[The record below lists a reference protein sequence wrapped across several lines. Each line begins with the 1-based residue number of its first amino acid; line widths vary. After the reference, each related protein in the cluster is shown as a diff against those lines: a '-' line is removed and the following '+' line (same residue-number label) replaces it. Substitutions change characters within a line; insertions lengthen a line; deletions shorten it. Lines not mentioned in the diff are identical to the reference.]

1 MLFWSQEQRNRGL
14 RSIDRIYSVRQ
25 VPAGSRPWPIEAGEP
40 LQFGFD
46 ITEHMRRQCNV
57 GLIILH
63 EGRVRFE
70 RYAEDYNANGRWA
83 SFSVAKSIT
92 STLIGA
98 AIRDGSIG
106 SIEDPIVAYLPGL
119 AGSAYD
125 DVTIRQLLTMTSGV
139 RWDECYDNPAADVAR
154 FWAQTP
160 QPDIDNMTAYM
171 RNLDKAAPAGSV
183 WLYNTGE
190 TNLLGAAL
198 SSATGQTL
206 SAYLA
211 AKIWQPLAMERN
223 AAWIL
228 AADGRE
234 VGGCCLS
241 VSLRDYAR
249 FGQFILDGAVIDG
262 ASIVPDGWLLEATTK
277 QADIGEPGHGFGFCW
292 WTNDDGSYDARGI
305 FGQGIFIDP
314 AKRLVIASSGNW
326 PNAVEPD
333 ALGPERQEFYR
344 RVRDLVA
351 GSRTTA

>member
-1 MLFWSQEQRNRGL
+1 MLFWSQEQRRRGL
-14 RSIDRIYSVRQ
+14 CSIDRIYSVRG
-25 VPAGSRPWPIEAGEP
+25 VPAGSHPWPLDAGEP
-40 LQFGFD
+40 LQFDFD
-46 ITEHMRRQCNV
+46 IKEHMRRQCNA

-70 RYAEDYNANGRWA
+70 GYAQGYNADGRWT

-92 STLIGA
+92 STLVGA
-98 AIRDGSIG
+98 AIKDGSIV
-106 SIEDPIVAYLPGL
+106 SIEDRIADYLPGL

-139 RWDECYDNPAADVAR
+139 GWDETYTNPAADVAR

-160 QPDIDNMTAYM
+160 EPGVDNMTAYM
-171 RNLDKAAPAGSV
+171 RTLKKAAPEGRA

-198 SSATGQTL
+198 AVASGRTL

-211 AKIWQPLAMERN
+211 EKIWQPLAMERD

-249 FGQFILDGAVIDG
+249 FGQFILDGALIDG
-262 ASIVPDGWLLEATTK
+262 VSVVPEGWLLEATTK
-277 QADIGEPGHGFGFCW
+277 QVDIGKPGHGYGFCW
-292 WTNDDGSYDARGI
+292 WTNDDGSFDARGI

-314 AKRLVIASSGNW
+314 ATSLVIASSGNW
-326 PNAVEPD
+326 PNAVED
-333 ALGPERQEFYR
+333 DGLGPERQQFYR

-351 GSRTTA
+351 G

>member
-1 MLFWSQEQRNRGL
+1 MLFWSQEQRQRGL
-14 RSIDRIYSVRQ
+14 RSIDRIYSVRE
-25 VPAGSRPWPIEAGEP
+25 VPAGPRPLPLHAGEP
-40 LQFGFD
+40 LVFDFD
-46 ITEHMRRQCNV
+46 IDEHMRRQCNA

-63 EGRVRFE
+63 ERRVRFE
-70 RYAEDYNANGRWA
+70 GYAQGYTAEGRWT

-92 STLIGA
+92 STLVGA
-98 AIRDGSIG
+98 AIKDGAIG
-106 SIEDPIVAYLPGL
+106 GLHDRIADYLPGL

-139 RWDECYDNPAADVAR
+139 RWDESYHNPAADVAR

-160 QPDIDNMTAYM
+160 EPGVDNMTAYM
-171 RNLDKAAPAGSV
+171 RTLDKAAPAGSA

-198 SSATGQTL
+198 AVATGRTL

-211 AKIWQPLAMERN
+211 EKIWQPLSMERD

-228 AADGRE
+228 AADSRE

-241 VSLRDYAR
+241 VSLRDFAR

-262 ASIVPDGWLLEATTK
+262 ASAVPEGWLLQATRK
-277 QADIGEPGHGFGFCW
+277 QADIGRPGHGYGFGW
-292 WTNDDGSYDARGI
+292 WTNDDGSFDARGI
-305 FGQGIFIDP
+305 FGQGIFVDP
-314 AKRLVIASSGNW
+314 AAGLVIASSGNW
-326 PNAVEPD
+326 PNAIDDEG
-333 ALGPERQEFYR
+333 LGPERQQFYR

-351 GSRTTA
+351 EQVVA

>member
-1 MLFWSQEQRNRGL
+1 MLFWSQEQRRRGL
-14 RSIDRIYSVRQ
+14 CSIDRIYSVRG
-25 VPAGSRPWPIEAGEP
+25 VPAGSHPWPLDAGEP
-40 LQFGFD
+40 LQFDFD
-46 ITEHMRRQCNV
+46 IKEHMRRQCNA

-70 RYAEDYNANGRWA
+70 GYAQGYNADGRWT

-92 STLIGA
+92 STLVGA
-98 AIRDGSIG
+98 AIKDGSIV
-106 SIEDPIVAYLPGL
+106 SIEDCIADYLPGL

-139 RWDECYDNPAADVAR
+139 GWDETYTNPAADVAR

-160 QPDIDNMTAYM
+160 EPGVDNMTAYM
-171 RNLDKAAPAGSV
+171 RTLKKAAPEGRA

-198 SSATGQTL
+198 AVATGRTL

-211 AKIWQPLAMERN
+211 EKIWQPLAMERD

-249 FGQFILDGAVIDG
+249 FGQFILDGALIDG
-262 ASIVPDGWLLEATTK
+262 VSVVPEGWLLEATTK
-277 QADIGEPGHGFGFCW
+277 QVDIGKPGHGYGFCW
-292 WTNDDGSYDARGI
+292 WTNDDGSFDARGI

-314 AKRLVIASSGNW
+314 ATSLVIASSGNW
-326 PNAVEPD
+326 PNAVED
-333 ALGPERQEFYR
+333 DGLGPERQQFYR

-351 GSRTTA
+351 G

>member
-1 MLFWSQEQRNRGL
+1 MLFWSHEQRNRGL
-14 RSIDRIYSVRQ
+14 RSIDRIYSVRE
-25 VPAGSRPWPIEAGEP
+25 VPAGSHPWPLGAGEP
-40 LQFGFD
+40 LQFDFD
-46 ITEHMRRQCNV
+46 IEEHMRRQCNA

-63 EGRVRFE
+63 EGCLRFE
-70 RYAEDYNANGRWA
+70 GYAQGYSADGRWT

-92 STLIGA
+92 STLVGA
-98 AIRDGSIG
+98 AIKDGSIRSIDG
-106 SIEDPIVAYLPGL
+106 SIADYLPAL
-119 AGSAYD
+119 TGSAYD

-139 RWDECYDNPAADVAR
+139 RWDESYDNPAADVAR

-160 QPDIDNMTAYM
+160 QPGIDNMTAYM
-171 RNLDKAAPAGSV
+171 RTLEKAAPAGSV
-183 WLYNTGE
+183 WLYNTGD

-198 SSATGQTL
+198 AIATGRSL
-206 SAYLA
+206 SAYLSE
-211 AKIWQPLAMERN
+211 KIWQPLAMERD

-262 ASIVPDGWLLEATTK
+262 ASIVPEGWLLEATTK
-277 QADIGEPGHGFGFCW
+277 QADIGKPGHGYGFCW
-292 WTNDDGSYDARGI
+292 WTNDDGSFDARGI

-314 AKRLVIASSGNW
+314 VTSLVIASSGNW
-326 PNAVEPD
+326 PNAVED
-333 ALGPERQEFYR
+333 EGLGPERQQFYR

-351 GSRTTA
+351 GW

>member
-1 MLFWSQEQRNRGL
+1 MLFWSHDQRNRGL
-14 RSIDRIYSVRQ
+14 REIDRIYNVRQ
-25 VPAGSRPWPIEAGEP
+25 VAAGPHPRPLEDGAP

-46 ITEHMRRQCNV
+46 IEEHMRRQFNA

-70 RYAEDYNANGRWA
+70 HHELGYGPEERWT

-92 STLIGA
+92 STLVGA
-98 AIRDGSIG
+98 AVKDGSIG
-106 SIEDPIVAYLPGL
+106 SIEDRIADYLPGL
-119 AGSAYD
+119 VGSAYD

-139 RWDECYDNPAADVAR
+139 RWDETYDNPAADVAR
-154 FWAQTP
+154 FWMQTP
-160 QPDIDNMTAYM
+160 DPDFDTVTAYM
-171 RNLDKAAPAGSV
+171 RALDKAAPAGSV

-198 SSATGQTL
+198 GVATGRTL

-211 AKIWQPLAMERN
+211 EKIWQPAGMERD

-249 FGQFILDGAVIDG
+249 FGQFILEGAIVDGE
-262 ASIVPDGWLLEATTK
+262 SIVPEGWLLEATTK
-277 QADIGEPGHGFGFCW
+277 QADIGKPGHGYGFCW
-292 WTNDDGSYDARGI
+292 WTNDDGSFDARGI
-305 FGQGIFIDP
+305 FGQGIFVDP
-314 AKRLVIASSGNW
+314 ATRLVIASSGNW
-326 PNAVEPD
+326 PSAVDDER
-333 ALGPERQEFYR
+333 LGPERQEFYR
-344 RVRDLVA
+344 RVRDLVVA
-351 GSRTTA
+351 

>member
-14 RSIDRIYSVRQ
+14 RSIDRIYSVRA
-25 VPAGSRPWPIEAGEP
+25 VPAGPRPWPLEAGEP
-40 LQFGFD
+40 LRFDFD
-46 ITEHMRRQCNV
+46 IDEHMRRQYNA

-70 RYAEDYNANGRWA
+70 GYAQGYNADGRWT
-83 SFSVAKSIT
+83 SFSIAKSII
-92 STLIGA
+92 STLVGA
-98 AIRDGSIG
+98 AIKDGSIG
-106 SIEDPIVAYLPGL
+106 SIEDRIVDYLPGL

-125 DVTIRQLLTMTSGV
+125 DVTLRQLLTMTSGV
-139 RWDECYDNPAADVAR
+139 RWDETYDNPAADVAR

-160 QPDIDNMTAYM
+160 QPDMDNMTAYM
-171 RNLDKAAPAGSV
+171 RSLKKAAPAGSV

-198 SSATGQTL
+198 AIATGRTL

-211 AKIWQPLAMERN
+211 EKIWQPLAMERD

-241 VSLRDYAR
+241 VSFRDYAR
-249 FGQFILDGAVIDG
+249 FGQFILEGAVITG
-262 ASIVPDGWLLEATTK
+262 ASIGPKGWLAEATTK
-277 QADIGEPGHGFGFCW
+277 QADIGEPGHGYGFCW
-292 WTNDDGSYDARGI
+292 WTNDDGSFDARGI

-314 AKRLVIASSGNW
+314 LARLVIASSGNW

-333 ALGPERQEFYR
+333 SLGPERQRFYR

-351 GSRTTA
+351 GSRTTL